1 MVRFASWFFIAA
13 FGMAGIAV
21 EAAAQQPQQQQRR
34 VASLAA
40 GASTSAPIGWVQF
53 CNENPVD
60 CAQRS
65 PAARSVTLTSAAFAQ
80 LARINVQVNR
90 EIQQVTDLELF
101 GVEEYWTYPV
111 DGKGDCEDLVLEK
124 KRRLIALGVP
134 REAMLITVV
143 RDLNGDGHA
152 ILTVVTDRG
161 DYVLDNFTNE
171 VKLWHET
178 GYRFIK
184 RQSQTDPNQW
194 VSLNGGAAG
203 PQLVANPRR

>member
-21 EAAAQQPQQQQRR
+21 EAAAQQPQQPRR

-40 GASTSAPIGWVQF
+40 GAATSAPIGWVQF

-134 REAMLITVV
+134 RE
-143 RDLNGDGHA
+143 GHA

>member
-21 EAAAQQPQQQQRR
+21 EAAAQQPQQPRR

-40 GASTSAPIGWVQF
+40 GAATSAPIGWVQF
-53 CNENPVD
+53 CNENPVY

-134 REAMLITVV
+134 FSREDGEL
-143 RDLNGDGHA
+143 DLGLEGGHSRNRIVHCA
-152 ILTVVTDRG
+152 VQR
-161 DYVLDNFTNE
+161 
-171 VKLWHET
+171 HC
-178 GYRFIK
+178 
-184 RQSQTDPNQW
+184 
-194 VSLNGGAAG
+194 
-203 PQLVANPRR
+203 

>member
-21 EAAAQQPQQQQRR
+21 EAAAQQPQQQRR

-40 GASTSAPIGWVQF
+40 GAATSAPIGWVQF